1 MPRAKRRRAKPKP
14 LVRGEAVVREILV
27 ATLAEVA
34 RAGYHGLRIEDVA
47 TRAGVNKTTVYRRWP
62 SKQELVRDALL
73 SITLGSDHAAP
84 NTGSLRTDLLAIARR
99 HVEVTAK
106 PGVQALFRIFVAEGG
121 DPELASIVRS
131 LREAFAGVPREVIAA
146 AVARGELAPDV
157 NPSLVFEILGAAQHW
172 WLLFERMPFDESL
185 VEQVIDLLLHG
196 ALQPRQFP
204 TSRNQ

>member
-1 MPRAKRRRAKPKP
+1 MEKLAQMD
-14 LVRGEAVVREILV
+14 LTFGSLSDIAVLS
-27 ATLAEVA
+27 
-34 RAGYHGLRIEDVA
+34 
-47 TRAGVNKTTVYRRWP
+47 GVTSKAMGSTFDPNGNVYFTPVYRRWP

-185 VEQVIDLLLHG
+185 VEHVIDLLLHG